1 MENAFNSTMVR
12 LKDLYDVRFLVAD
25 YRFNSTMVRLKVP

>member
-12 LKDLYDVRFLVAD
+12 LKVIDEETTKKLLKP
-25 YRFNSTMVRLKVP
+25 FNSTMVRLKG